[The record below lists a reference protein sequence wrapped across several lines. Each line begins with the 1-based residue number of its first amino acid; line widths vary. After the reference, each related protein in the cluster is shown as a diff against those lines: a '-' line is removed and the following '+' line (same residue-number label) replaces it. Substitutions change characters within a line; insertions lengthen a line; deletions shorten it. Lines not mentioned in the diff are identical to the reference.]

1 MPAGLEGFRSRESR
15 ARDGSIETEQR
26 VSIPAPVVSL
36 TEDGGRALGRRYW
49 LEVTRV
55 ARGLLRARESQ
66 EGVRI
71 DLAGVGLTLL
81 ALGPEE
87 ITVEN
92 DRVTCRYPIRGG
104 LLSRAAGGEL
114 VMAQGDGASPELSVA
129 VSGFF
134 ARRGLLYRQLQ
145 RRLHVAVSRRYFRSL
160 LAEGRA

>member
-1 MPAGLEGFRSRESR
+1 MPAELEGFRSSESR
-15 ARDGSIETEQR
+15 AHDGSIETEQR
-26 VSIPAPVVSL
+26 VFIPGPVVSL

-55 ARGLLRARESQ
+55 ARGLIRARESP
-66 EGVRI
+66 EGVEI

-87 ITVEN
+87 ITVES

-104 LLSRAAGGEL
+104 ALSGAAGGEL
-114 VMAQGDGASPELSVA
+114 VVAQIDGHSPELFVA
-129 VSGFF
+129 VNGFF

-145 RRLHVAVSRRYFRSL
+145 RRLHVSVSRRYFRSL
-160 LAEGRA
+160 LEEARA

>member
-1 MPAGLEGFRSRESR
+1 MPAGFEGFRSSESR
-15 ARDGSIETEQR
+15 AHDGSIETEQR
-26 VSIPAPVVSL
+26 VFIPTPVVSL

-49 LEVTRV
+49 LEVARV
-55 ARGLLRARESQ
+55 ARGLLRARESH
-66 EGVRI
+66 EGVEI

-87 ITVEN
+87 ITVES

-104 LLSRAAGGEL
+104 LLSGAARGEL
-114 VMAQGDGASPELSVA
+114 VVAQVHGDSTELFVA

-145 RRLHVAVSRRYFRSL
+145 RRLHVSVSRRYFRSL
-160 LAEGRA
+160 LAEDRA